1 MMSNEGS
8 QGGEVYVFYGGLQ
21 GDGLELV
28 KYIYGIKFQFLKIFM
43 YNRKFVGGNKG
54 KGWEMKNL
62 WWFWCGWEM
71 WFIIILVFWGLVGR
85 V

>member
-1 MMSNEGS
+1 
-8 QGGEVYVFYGGLQ
+8 
-21 GDGLELV
+21 
-28 KYIYGIKFQFLKIFM
+28 M